1 MLLCSQFQVILSTVT
16 VTDTPCMF
24 MVADSFQVL
33 YHLLR
38 LASDKAL
45 SIMRRTEQN
54 LCLSFILI
62 FLLQVSSGQYL
73 SSLLVRASVI
83 HIPGHCRRITVSS
96 VMRSAGQL
104 SNTQALGFRCLHCSS
119 EFETRHGMQCHRR
132 NQSSAGTGCADPRN
146 STSVSFT
153 ARASISSSI
162 LREHAFL
169 GAYILMHTEVVINR
183 RIQGQ

>member
-1 MLLCSQFQVILSTVT
+1 MLCSHFQVDWHTLHVYGCRFRQSWN
-16 VTDTPCMF
+16 F
-24 MVADSFQVL
+24 LL
-33 YHLLR
+33 YHLHR

-45 SIMRRTEQN
+45 SIMRRTEQD
-54 LCLSFILI
+54 LCISFILI
-62 FLLQVSSGQYL
+62 YLLQVSSGQYL
-73 SSLLVRASVI
+73 LSILDSSSDN

-132 NQSSAGTGCADPRN
+132 MQSSAGTGCADPRN

-162 LREHAFL
+162 VREHAFL
-169 GAYILMHTEVVINR
+169 GAYILMHTEVVHVH
-183 RIQGQ
+183 Q